1 MTPLDLKP
9 LDLKQL
15 DRDYFFAVRPKVLM
29 QELKD
34 VFGQVELA
42 TTSNDI
48 APCLLIERRVRLF
61 LPNSIRQNEEE
72 TNEYLVCYDDGEDTP
87 SENTQMFM
95 FDRLDHASDKIF
107 ELLEEIEPW
116 NALVH
121 QLRVVSGEVA
131 NLTNTVEES
140 DTSITLRKIINR
152 IEFKLRG

>member
-1 MTPLDLKP
+1 MTT

-15 DRDYFFAVRPKVLM
+15 DRHYFFIERPQAVM

-34 VFGQVELA
+34 EFGQVELA

-48 APCLLIERRVRLF
+48 APCLLIDRRVRLF
-61 LPNSIRQNEEE
+61 LPNSIRHDEEE
-72 TNEYLVCYDDGEDTP
+72 TNQYLVCYDDGEDTP
-87 SENTQMFM
+87 SEITEMFM
-95 FDRLDHASDKIF
+95 FDRLDHAIDKIQ
-107 ELLEEIEPW
+107 ELREEIEPW

>member
-1 MTPLDLKP
+1 MTT

-15 DRDYFFAVRPKVLM
+15 DRHYFFIERPQAVM

-34 VFGQVELA
+34 EFGQVELA

-48 APCLLIERRVRLF
+48 APCLLIDRRVRLF

-72 TNEYLVCYDDGEDTP
+72 TNEYLVCYDDGEAP
-87 SENTQMFM
+87 SESTQMFM
-95 FDRLDHASDKIF
+95 FDRLDHAIDKIQ
-107 ELLEEIEPW
+107 ELREEVEPW